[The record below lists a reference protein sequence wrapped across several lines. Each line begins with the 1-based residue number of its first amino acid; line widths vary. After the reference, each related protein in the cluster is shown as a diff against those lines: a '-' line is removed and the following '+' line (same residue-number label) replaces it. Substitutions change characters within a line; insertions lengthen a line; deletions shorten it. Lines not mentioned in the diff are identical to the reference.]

1 MDIKIKD
8 ITIDFLS
15 KNMRTIE
22 MEQVDLVKE
31 IINEV
36 RNSLDD
42 FVSYYYDEED
52 EDDIEKKRELEE
64 ALEKLEGT
72 DDKTAYNIY
81 CNLSNFEYSKDEPI
95 VELCEK
101 KEEQLEYLANINVL
115 ASKFHNIIKNSFSQ
129 FDEVEISFS
138 SKSPSVYL
146 ILPVA
151 ATEEN
156 VEKIFDGIEVNH
168 FEFSVSN
175 IYRENDC
182 YYDDRNI
189 AIRLSDHDFGGF
201 RKVYGLC
208 DYVSYEKN
216 CINIVSKCD

>member
-15 KNMRTIE
+15 KNMSNIE
-22 MEQVDLVKE
+22 MEQVDLAKE

-42 FVSYYYDEED
+42 FVSYYYDEEN
-52 EDDIEKKRELEE
+52 EDDVEKKHELEE
-64 ALEKLEGT
+64 ALKKLEGT
-72 DDKTAYNIY
+72 DDKTAYDIY

-95 VELCEK
+95 VELYEK
-101 KEEQLEYLANINVL
+101 SEEQLDYLANINVL

-146 ILPVA
+146 ILPLA

-156 VEKIFDGIEVNH
+156 VEKIFDEIEVNR
-168 FEFSVSN
+168 FDFSLSN
-175 IYRENDC
+175 VYSENETF
-182 YYDDRNI
+182 YDDKNI
-189 AIRLSDHDFGGF
+189 EIRLSDHDFGGF

-208 DYVSYEKN
+208 DYISYEKN
-216 CINIVSKCD
+216 CINIFSR

>member
-15 KNMRTIE
+15 KNMRNIE

-52 EDDIEKKRELEE
+52 EDDVEKKHELEE
-64 ALEKLEGT
+64 ALKKLEGV
-72 DDKTAYNIY
+72 DDKTAYDIY

-95 VELCEK
+95 VELYEK
-101 KEEQLEYLANINVL
+101 REEQLEYLANINVL
-115 ASKFHNIIKNSFSQ
+115 SSKFYSIIKNSFSQ

-146 ILPVA
+146 TLPVV

-156 VEKIFDGIEVNH
+156 IEEVFDMLEYNH
-168 FEFSVSN
+168 FEFSISN
-175 IYRENDC
+175 VYSENETFH
-182 YYDDRNI
+182 DDKNI
-189 AIRLSDHDFGGF
+189 EIRLSDHDFGGF